1 MTEPIT
7 LANLRD
13 WLDRA
18 QRGEL
23 NTETAVETAVA
34 LYQSAAAAIDAYKG
48 AQADIKALLTE
59 IMTETGQTSYT
70 TPAGKCYVTA
80 PSTVTTYDSKGLD
93 ALAANDDELAALLEP
108 FRRVTERAGTLT
120 VRPPSSERQAPAE
133 DAEQVRRQRDRYRA
147 ELRRRELEET
157 GLYDMYGQPYK

>member
-13 WLDRA
+13 WLGRA

-23 NTETAVETAVA
+23 TTENAVETAVA

-48 AQADIKALLTE
+48 AQADIKELLTE
-59 IMTETGQTSYT
+59 IMVETGATSYT

-80 PSTVTTYDSKGLD
+80 PSTVTTYDAKALD
-93 ALAANDDELAALLEP
+93 ALAANDDELAAMLAP
-108 FRRVTERAGTLT
+108 FRRVTERAGTLS
-120 VRPPSSERQAPAE
+120 VRAPGNGKGGA
-133 DAEQVRRQRDRYRA
+133 A
-147 ELRRRELEET
+147 
-157 GLYDMYGQPYK
+157 

>member
-23 NTETAVETAVA
+23 TTETAVETAVA

-70 TPAGKCYVTA
+70 TPAGKCYVSSS
-80 PSTVTTYDSKGLD
+80 STVTTYDSKGLD
-93 ALAANDDELAALLEP
+93 ALAANDDELAALLAP

-120 VRPPSSERQAPAE
+120 VRPPSNG
-133 DAEQVRRQRDRYRA
+133 
-147 ELRRRELEET
+147 RE
-157 GLYDMYGQPYK
+157 K

>member
-70 TPAGKCYVTA
+70 TPAGKCYVSSS
-80 PSTVTTYDSKGLD
+80 STVTTYDSKGLD
-93 ALAANDDELAALLEP
+93 ALAANDDELAALLAP
-108 FRRVTERAGTLT
+108 FRRVTERAGVLT
-120 VRPPSSERQAPAE
+120 VRAPAE
-133 DAEQVRRQRDRYRA
+133 AKPAGEDTDQVRRQRDRYRA